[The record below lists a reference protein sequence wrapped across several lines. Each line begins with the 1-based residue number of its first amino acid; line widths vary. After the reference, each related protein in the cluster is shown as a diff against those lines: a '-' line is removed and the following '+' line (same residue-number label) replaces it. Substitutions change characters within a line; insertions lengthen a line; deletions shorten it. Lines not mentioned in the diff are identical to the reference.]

1 MCIRDSISSANVAS
15 NYAVT
20 LGSLALSNGTGTASN
35 YTLSG
40 GTHLFTINQK
50 VLSLNGSKT
59 YDGNTNASS
68 GDLSIDSSTL
78 IGSETLILGG
88 NTTGTLSSSNAGTR
102 TIGSNANGITL
113 SNGLNGGLASNYTLT
128 GGTHSIVINQKTLDL
143 TGTRQYD
150 ASADVLSS
158 DLTLSGL
165 IGSETLNL
173 SGTGSTLSPN
183 VSSNYAISLGT
194 LTLADNTG
202 QASNYTLSGGTHSF
216 DITKR
221 ILSFTGSRQYLS
233 LIHI

>member
-1 MCIRDSISSANVAS
+1 
-15 NYAVT
+15 
-20 LGSLALSNGTGTASN
+20 SLALSNGTGTASN

-88 NTTGTLSSSNAGTR
+88 NTSGTLSSSNAGTR

-150 ASADVLSS
+150 ASTDALSS

-216 DITKR
+216 NITK
-221 ILSFTGSRQYLS
+221 
-233 LIHI
+233 